1 MDGIINIYKEKGFTS
16 HDVVAKLRGICGQK
30 KIGHTGTL
38 DPDAVGVLP
47 VCLGKAT
54 RVAELLTEKDKE
66 YEAVLRLGVKTDTL
80 DITGQVLEER
90 PVSVSEEDIRE
101 AAKAFVGTIR
111 QVPPMYSA
119 LKVNGKKLY
128 ELARAGKEVERE
140 AREVTIHALE
150 ILSVSLP
157 LVTLRVHCSRG
168 TYIRSLCD
176 DLGERLG
183 CGGCME
189 SLIRTRSGVFSL
201 SDALPLSEVQ
211 RRKEEGTIE
220 ELLIPVDVLF
230 AGCKAYRCPEDL
242 DKRLKN
248 GNPLPFKALKAF
260 TGAACAGLEGQI
272 QNVSKGLVR
281 IYDDEGHFAGLY
293 QIDEG
298 MARPE
303 KVFF

>member
-38 DPDAVGVLP
+38 DPDAEGVLP

-66 YEAVLRLGVKTDTL
+66 YEAVMRLGVKTDTL
-80 DITGQVLEER
+80 DISGQIVSER
-90 PVSVSEEDIRE
+90 PVRVTEEEIRE
-101 AAKAFVGTIR
+101 AAKAFTGKIR
-111 QVPPMYSA
+111 QIPPMYSA
-119 LKVNGKKLY
+119 LKINGKKLY
-128 ELARAGKEVERE
+128 ELPRAGKEVERE
-140 AREVTIHALE
+140 AREVEIYSLD

-157 LVTLRVHCSRG
+157 FVTMRIHCSRG

-176 DLGERLG
+176 DLGERLE

-189 SLIRTRSGVFSL
+189 SLIRTRSGVFAL
-201 SDALPLSEVQ
+201 SDAVTLSEVQ
-211 RRKEEGTIE
+211 KHKEEGTLQ
-220 ELLIPVDVLF
+220 ELLLSVDVLF
-230 AGCKAYRCPEDL
+230 AGCPPFLCPADL

-248 GNPLPFKALKAF
+248 GNPLPLKALLPYKGK
-260 TGAACAGLEGQI
+260 TEENREGVHLSQD
-272 QNVSKGLVR
+272 LVR
-281 IYDDEGHFAGLY
+281 IYDFEEHFAGLY
-293 QIDEG
+293 QVYEG
-298 MARPE
+298 TVRPE

>member
-80 DITGQVLEER
+80 DISGEVLKER
-90 PVSVSEEDIRE
+90 PVTVSEEEIRE
-101 AAKAFVGTIR
+101 AAKTFVGTIR

-201 SDALPLSEVQ
+201 SDAVPLSEVQ

-242 DKRLKN
+242 DKILKN
-248 GNPLPFKALKAF
+248 GNPLPFKALEAF

-272 QNVSKGLVR
+272 QNVSKDLVR
-281 IYDDEGHFAGLY
+281 IYDYEGQFAGLY